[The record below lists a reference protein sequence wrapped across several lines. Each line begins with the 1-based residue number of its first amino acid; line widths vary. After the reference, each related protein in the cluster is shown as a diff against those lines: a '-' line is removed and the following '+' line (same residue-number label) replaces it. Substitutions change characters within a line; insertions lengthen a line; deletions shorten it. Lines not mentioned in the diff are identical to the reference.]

1 SIVCR
6 DCGFSLKCDSCDI
19 TMTYHARTLGKP
31 SVICHHCGNIG
42 KIPINCPNCEGH
54 NIRYLGIGTERI
66 EEETK
71 KLFKKARVLRADRDT
86 TSRKNS
92 FEQIYSSF
100 KADKADIL
108 IGTQMIG
115 KGLHLPNVD
124 LVGVILAD
132 IGLNIPDFKSSER
145 TFQLLTQVAGRAGR
159 SKNPGEVVIQTYSP
173 DHPALQAAETH
184 NFNLFYNQE
193 REQRKL
199 LSYPP
204 FTHLAQVT
212 FTEKILSK
220 AKEKA
225 EALEQALKKIAPEDI
240 IEIISYPAFIIR
252 LHNKYRYRVLIKGE
266 SPSDL
271 IKLVDKTLLQD
282 ARIDIDPIHTN

>member
-1 SIVCR
+1 
-6 DCGFSLKCDSCDI
+6 
-19 TMTYHARTLGKP
+19 
-31 SVICHHCGNIG
+31 
-42 KIPINCPNCEGH
+42 
-54 NIRYLGIGTERI
+54 
-66 EEETK
+66 
-71 KLFKKARVLRADRDT
+71 
-86 TSRKNS
+86 
-92 FEQIYSSF
+92 
-100 KADKADIL
+100 
-108 IGTQMIG
+108 
-115 KGLHLPNVD
+115 
-124 LVGVILAD
+124 